1 MSEAGKP
8 SSAEAGQVEVADPAC
23 AGTASLRGRRN
34 IVLLSDG
41 TGNSPAKL
49 NKTNVWRL
57 YQALDLGAGDQI
69 AFYDDGVGTSGFR
82 PLQILGGAV
91 GWGLSRN
98 VRDLYE
104 FLCRHYRE
112 GDHIYVFGFSRGA
125 FTARTLAA
133 LIAQCGVLDC
143 SKCVPRRGGEE
154 ISLNTRAG
162 LKAGVKLAYKSY
174 RRGYSAPVA
183 RLTRWLRDLLL
194 GPIPSPEAFRRAYSI
209 DRDADGDEQRIGIEF
224 VGVWDTVDAVGLPVD
239 ELSTMIDRIFYPHRF
254 PDQDLS
260 PRVARACHGI
270 AMDDERYTF
279 HPVLWNERG
288 TADSERITQVWF
300 AGMHSDVGGGYPDN
314 DLAQVSLEWMIDQ
327 VRFDPVSG
335 CGLRFAADDL
345 RAIAHRAQPLGKV
358 HDSRRGL
365 GVYYRYKP
373 RHVASLCNDPDNG
386 VLIAEPK
393 IHEAVF
399 ERIAENTT
407 GYAPPGLPASYRLVD
422 AHGAVSDPDPTTYE
436 SADQRQ
442 TRARLLERA
451 QDHIF
456 WRRVLYYMFVFA
468 TLALVFMPYYRPPIR
483 GAEPE
488 GWLESALS
496 WLLGWLPA
504 FLPGFVSSWASY
516 WTDAWSQSPFWFLV
530 LAALYGWLLWHSR
543 KVDANI
549 HRLSEVAWWH
559 VKQCAGP
566 MPAIP
571 GVGTFESVAG
581 RWRGARK
588 LKRFH
593 RLSVKVAV
601 PVLAVVVAAY
611 LAVGTIYRIAY
622 HLPGVGDGVCRK
634 WFDALGADAEE
645 PRQWGPGAW
654 SKEIRFDTQIP
665 CIDTGLTLRAG
676 QKYVIEVKDQK
687 NWTDGDYA
695 AEASGLS
702 GLGHLLN
709 PVFVAGVPSRRSLLL
724 PWFSLTGEIGRDSG
738 YTFPL
743 YRERVTVRP
752 AQSGRLYLYV
762 NDAINVLG
770 TELGFDPQA
779 IDGFPI
785 GEEERRTGRSAA
797 WYAYYLNNGG
807 TATITVRPDR

>member
-8 SSAEAGQVEVADPAC
+8 PSAGQVETTDPAC
-23 AGTASLRGRRN
+23 AEIASPRGRRN
-34 IVLLSDG
+34 VVLLSDG
-41 TGNSPAKL
+41 TGNSAAKL

-69 AFYDDGVGTSGFR
+69 AFYDDGVGTAGFR
-82 PLQILGGAV
+82 PLQILAGAI

-98 VRDLYE
+98 VKDLYE

-112 GDHIYVFGFSRGA
+112 GDHIYIFGFSRGA

-143 SKCVPRRGGEE
+143 SRAVARRGGEA

-162 LKAGVKLAYKSY
+162 LKAGVRLAYKSY
-174 RRGYSAPVA
+174 RRGYAAPVV
-183 RLTRWLRDLLL
+183 RVTRWLRDLLL
-194 GPIPSPEAFRRAYSI
+194 GPIPSPEAFRRDYGLPATI
-209 DRDADGDEQRIGIEF
+209 RF

-239 ELSTMIDRIFYPHRF
+239 ELSTMVDRIFYPHRF

-260 PRVARACHGI
+260 PRVERACHAI
-270 AMDDERYTF
+270 AIDDERYTF

-314 DLAQVSLEWMIDQ
+314 DLAHVSLKWMIDQ
-327 VRFDPVSG
+327 VRFDPASG
-335 CGLRFAADDL
+335 CGLRFGADDL
-345 RAIAHRAQPLGKV
+345 RALEHRAQPLGKM

-373 RHVASLCNDPDNG
+373 RHIEKLCNDPDNG

-399 ERIAENTT
+399 ERIVENTT
-407 GYAPPGLPASYRLVD
+407 GYAPPGLPTSYRLVD
-422 AHGAVSDPDPTTYE
+422 AEGAISEPDPTTYE
-436 SADQRQ
+436 STPQRR
-442 TRARLLERA
+442 TRQRLLERA

-456 WRRVLYYMFVFA
+456 WRRVLYYMFVFV

-483 GAEPE
+483 GAEPV
-488 GWLESALS
+488 GWLQTALS
-496 WLLGWLPA
+496 FVLGWLPA
-504 FLPGFVSSWASY
+504 FLPGFLSSWARY
-516 WTDAWSQSPFWFLV
+516 WTDAWTQSPIWFLV

-559 VKQCAGP
+559 VKRCPGP

-571 GVGTFESVAG
+571 GAGAFESLAG
-581 RWRGARK
+581 RWRGARR

-593 RLSVKVAV
+593 RMSVKVAV
-601 PVLAVVVAAY
+601 PVLAVVFAAY
-611 LAVGTIYRIAY
+611 LALGTIYRVAY
-622 HLPGVGDGVCRK
+622 HLPGIGDGVCRM
-634 WFDALGADAEE
+634 WFDTLGADGEE
-645 PRQWGPGAW
+645 PRQWGPAVW
-654 SKEIRFDTQIP
+654 SKEIRFDTRIP
-665 CIDTGLTLRAG
+665 CIDTGLDLRAG
-676 QKYVIEVKDQK
+676 RSYVLEVQDQQD
-687 NWTDGDYA
+687 WADGAYA
-695 AEASGLS
+695 ADASGLS
-702 GLGHLLN
+702 GVGHLLN

-724 PWFSLTGEIGRDSG
+724 PWFTLTGEIGRDSG

-743 YRERVTVRP
+743 NRERVMITP
-752 AQSGRLYLYV
+752 ARSGRLYLYV
-762 NDAINVLG
+762 NDAINALG
-770 TELGFDPQA
+770 TELGFDAQT

-785 GEEERRTGRSAA
+785 GDEERRTGRSAA

-807 TATITVRPDR
+807 TATIRVTPDR

>member
-1 MSEAGKP
+1 MSEAG
-8 SSAEAGQVEVADPAC
+8 SSSPAEAGQFEAADAACVEAAPA
-23 AGTASLRGRRN
+23 RGRRN

-57 YQALDLGAGDQI
+57 YQALDLGADDQI

-82 PLQILGGAV
+82 PLQILGGAF

-104 FLCRHYRE
+104 FLCRHYQD

-143 SKCVPRRGGEE
+143 SKSVPRGSGE
-154 ISLNTRAG
+154 ISLNTHAG
-162 LKAGVKLAYKSY
+162 LKAGVALAYKSY

-183 RLTRWLRDLLL
+183 RVTRWLRDRLL
-194 GPIPSPEAFRRAYSI
+194 GPIPSPDAFRRDYGLAATI
-209 DRDADGDEQRIGIEF
+209 KF

-260 PRVARACHGI
+260 PRVERACHAI
-270 AMDDERYTF
+270 AIDDERYTF

-288 TADSERITQVWF
+288 GADNGRMTQVWF

-314 DLAQVSLEWMIDQ
+314 DLAHVSLEWMIDQ
-327 VRFDPVSG
+327 VHFDPTRG
-335 CGLRFAADDL
+335 DGLRFGADDL
-345 RAIAHRAQPLGKV
+345 RAIAHRAQPLGKM

-373 RHVASLCNDPDNG
+373 RDVASLCDDPDEG

-393 IHEAVF
+393 IHQAVF
-399 ERIAENTT
+399 KRIAENTT
-407 GYAPPGLPASYRLVD
+407 GYAPPALPTSYRLVD
-422 AHGAVSDPDPTTYE
+422 ERGVVSDPNPTTYE
-436 SADQRQ
+436 TADQRQ
-442 TRARLLERA
+442 NRARLLERA

-456 WRRVLYYMFVFA
+456 WRRVLYYLFVFA
-468 TLALVFMPYYRPPIR
+468 TLAIVFMPYYRPPIR

-488 GWLESALS
+488 SWLETGLS
-496 WLLGWLPA
+496 WMLGWLPA
-504 FLPGFVSSWASY
+504 FLPGFLSSWANY
-516 WTDAWSQSPFWFLV
+516 WIDAWSQSALWFLI

-543 KVDANI
+543 KIDANI
-549 HRLSEVAWWH
+549 HRLSEAAWWH
-559 VKQCAGP
+559 VKQCAGT
-566 MPAIP
+566 MPPIP
-571 GVGTFESVAG
+571 GVGTFESLAR
-581 RWRGARK
+581 RWRSARK

-601 PVLAVVVAAY
+601 PVVAVVVAAY
-611 LAVGTIYRIAY
+611 LAAGTVYRVAY

-634 WFDALGADAEE
+634 WFDVLGADGEE
-645 PRQWGPGAW
+645 PRQWGPAVW
-654 SKEIRFDTQIP
+654 SKEVRFDTRIP
-665 CIDTGLTLRAG
+665 CVDTGLTLRAG
-676 QKYVIEVKDQK
+676 QRYVIEVKDQK
-687 NWTDGDYA
+687 DWTDGTYA
-695 AEASGLS
+695 AAASGLS
-702 GLGHLLN
+702 GVSHLVN

-724 PWFSLTGEIGRDSG
+724 PWFTLTGEIGRDSG
-738 YTFPL
+738 HTFPL
-743 YRERVTVRP
+743 NRERVIVRP
-752 AQSGRLYLYV
+752 SQTGRLHLYV
-762 NDAINVLG
+762 NDAINALG
-770 TELGFDPQA
+770 TELDFDAQA

-785 GEEERRTGRSAA
+785 GEEERQSGRSAA
-797 WYAYYLNNGG
+797 WYAHYLNNGG